1 MDLDLTSQDDPRV
14 GSGRDDSDGGGTLS
28 ANSGSQTSSL
38 AKLGATFIPISIYL
52 AVCLILFI
60 VLRPR
65 SKRVYAPRT
74 IAGLPSTR
82 PPCEA
87 LPDGWFNWVKP
98 FFKVPDSHV
107 LNHGSLDGFLFLR
120 YLKVLR
126 TICIAGCC
134 ITWPVLFPIHAT
146 GGNGLEQL
154 ELLTMGNVKDPR
166 YLFAHAIVAWMFFG
180 FVLFVIVRESIYYVN
195 LHQAYL
201 SSPSHANRL
210 AARTLMVTGVPQ
222 QYLDERRLKKL
233 YGDAA
238 RRIWVPRTTK
248 ALAHLVKEREQT
260 AMRLEQAE
268 IVLTKKANAA
278 MEKHLRKNRTV
289 ENSITAR
296 FRKGTSEDGSPRSPT
311 SSDATAEAI
320 ATQTLDDKA
329 VEQTDTHQN
338 TPEDD
343 YVHPY
348 GLGPS
353 LPDVR
358 GSVAALWIP
367 ASARPH
373 HRPLGNFI
381 RRVDT
386 IKWTRERLKD
396 LNVTIYKLRRSIRR
410 DPSAAAALPA
420 AFIEF
425 HTQEGAQAAH
435 QTLIHHRPLQMASRF
450 LDVKPEEVLWASLR
464 MPWWELIVRRVLVIS
479 GIVAAIVFWSI
490 PSAMVGIVSNVDF
503 LSGIAFL
510 SWIQYLPAPILGFL
524 SGFVPA
530 LALSLFMA
538 LVPGMLRVCAAQAGV
553 PSLVAAELFCQRGY
567 FAFQVVQVFLITTL
581 TSAASGALFDIVQ
594 DPLEA
599 QNLLAQNLPR
609 ASNFYLS
616 YILIQSIAAGAG
628 GLLHLLDLFRH
639 HVFSRFIT
647 IPRSQ
652 HRLWKT
658 LRPVH
663 WGGVFPVFTNM
674 GVIAMSYACI
684 APLILVFAGAG
695 MAFMHLVWRYNLIY
709 VYDSQMDSKGLFYPR
724 ALSQLIVGLYLAQ
737 LCLIGLF
744 VINGAF
750 GPMIM
755 MILLL
760 AFTVLVDFTLS
771 DAIAPLVQNLPQ
783 TLPLEEEIREE
794 EKQLAAAA
802 ATDVEPHTD
811 DQPGGTAASYYD
823 TEQAF
828 GDESNAMNQIDEEEE
843 EDYDH
848 TTDHV
853 VSGNRAI
860 EGAGGITSVLGS
872 MLKTTAQDR
881 LQSEADA
888 SGLTSFFAKLS
899 AFFTRPPDDTTPPSF
914 MARWLHPEI
923 HEDFLALR
931 KMLPEGFAADD
942 EPAQQGDYL
951 PPELWLDKPTL
962 WIPRDEARVSRQ
974 EVAHSKGVTPV
985 TDRGAKLDVKGRV
998 VVDLGQAPFKEPRIQ
1013 L

>member
-1 MDLDLTSQDDPRV
+1 M
-14 GSGRDDSDGGGTLS
+14 
-28 ANSGSQTSSL
+28 
-38 AKLGATFIPISIYL
+38 
-52 AVCLILFI
+52 
-60 VLRPR
+60 
-65 SKRVYAPRT
+65 
-74 IAGLPSTR
+74 
-82 PPCEA
+82 
-87 LPDGWFNWVKP
+87 
-98 FFKVPDSHV
+98 HV
-107 LNHGSLDGFLFLR
+107 S
-120 YLKVLR
+120 
-126 TICIAGCC
+126 
-134 ITWPVLFPIHAT
+134 
-146 GGNGLEQL
+146 
-154 ELLTMGNVKDPR
+154 
-166 YLFAHAIVAWMFFG
+166 G

-195 LHQAYL
+195 LRQAYL
-201 SSPSHANRL
+201 SSPSYANRL

-289 ENSITAR
+289 ENPITAR
-296 FRKGTSEDGSPRSPT
+296 FRKRNSEDGSPRSPT
-311 SSDATAEAI
+311 SSDTTAEAVAI
-320 ATQTLDDKA
+320 QTLDDKA
-329 VEQTDTHQN
+329 VEQTDTRQN
-338 TPEDD
+338 TTEDD

-396 LNVTIYKLRRSIRR
+396 LNVAIYKLRRSIRR
-410 DPSAAAALPA
+410 DPSAAPALPA

-464 MPWWELIVRRVLVIS
+464 MPWWELIIRRVLVIS

-524 SGFVPA
+524 SGFMPA

-538 LVPGMLRVCAAQAGV
+538 LVPGMLRGKRGLDRPVGKTAMLTYIVCAAQAGV

-581 TSAASGALFDIVQ
+581 TSAASGALFEIVQ

-674 GVIAMSYACI
+674 GVIGMSGTNW
-684 APLILVFAGAG
+684 PE
-695 MAFMHLVWRYNLIY
+695 
-709 VYDSQMDSKGLFYPR
+709 
-724 ALSQLIVGLYLAQ
+724 
-737 LCLIGLF
+737 
-744 VINGAF
+744 
-750 GPMIM
+750 
-755 MILLL
+755 
-760 AFTVLVDFTLS
+760 FTVLTPCSNELCVYRTAHPSICRSGHGLYAPRLAIQPHLRIRLS
-771 DAIAPLVQNLPQ
+771 N
-783 TLPLEEEIREE
+783 
-794 EKQLAAAA
+794 
-802 ATDVEPHTD
+802 
-811 DQPGGTAASYYD
+811 G
-823 TEQAF
+823 
-828 GDESNAMNQIDEEEE
+828 
-843 EDYDH
+843 
-848 TTDHV
+848 
-853 VSGNRAI
+853 
-860 EGAGGITSVLGS
+860 
-872 MLKTTAQDR
+872 
-881 LQSEADA
+881 
-888 SGLTSFFAKLS
+888 
-899 AFFTRPPDDTTPPSF
+899 
-914 MARWLHPEI
+914 
-923 HEDFLALR
+923 
-931 KMLPEGFAADD
+931 
-942 EPAQQGDYL
+942 
-951 PPELWLDKPTL
+951 
-962 WIPRDEARVSRQ
+962 
-974 EVAHSKGVTPV
+974 
-985 TDRGAKLDVKGRV
+985 
-998 VVDLGQAPFKEPRIQ
+998 
-1013 L
+1013 